1 MTENIELSKNRNRY
15 LLAIIQSIQIEMD
28 DFMRRVANKEC
39 YEMMIHE
46 WAIRLFERGVSTD
59 RAIHIIHRARRFVL
73 IYKTKN
79 HYPPTPPVTLEKILT
94 MLNEHP
100 KYNQLNDQAKLTVQ
114 KKIAEM
120 FNNNARIEAIE
131 EVLEDIN
138 PHIRVNSEQNEV
150 TFVKITIQKIL
161 NAIRKWNLTEYWRN
175 RRKEQP

>member
-1 MTENIELSKNRNRY
+1 MTENVKLNNSRNRFI
-15 LLAIIQSIQIEMD
+15 LAIIRSIQLEMD

-59 RAIHIIHRARRFVL
+59 HAINIIHRARRFVL

-79 HYPPTPPVTLEKILT
+79 NYPPTPPVTLERILT

-100 KYNQLNDQAKLTVQ
+100 KYNELNDQAKLIVQ

-131 EVLEDIN
+131 EVLENIN
-138 PHIRVNSEQNEV
+138 PHIQVDSEQNEV
-150 TFVKITIQKIL
+150 TFVRMTIQKIL
-161 NAIRKWNLTEYWRN
+161 NAIRKWNLTEYWQSKKRQ
-175 RRKEQP
+175 K